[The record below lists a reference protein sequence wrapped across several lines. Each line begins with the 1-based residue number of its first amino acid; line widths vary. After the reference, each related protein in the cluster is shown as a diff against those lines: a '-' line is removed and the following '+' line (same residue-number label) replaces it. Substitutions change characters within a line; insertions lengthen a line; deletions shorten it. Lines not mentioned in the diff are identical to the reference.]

1 MVTKVRL
8 FRSPY
13 TIFFITE
20 DLSILPDEQYYKSI
34 GVKIGDCCELEID
47 GEDEVQKKLRVKTN
61 ALFLQPFVKECVNS
75 DVYRSNVVSHLN
87 RLGGYPA
94 CGTVFL
100 KLILEPPDTEI
111 IDYAWNE
118 RILRLIWTR
127 VEIENAFSWLSTL
140 GGAYSALGDYFDHC
154 AEEAGRIS
162 LRQYKLSRMLGDEG
176 LAARSRL
183 YSALSQAQKG
193 NLHISRNI
201 VRNVAAFARE
211 THDKRL
217 IRMCQGVW
225 AKLKYLRSLKHESQA
240 TEDKEEKKEKDCET
254 INGKVQNAVSN

>member
-1 MVTKVRL
+1 MQVLTKIRL
-8 FRSPY
+8 FRNPFTTFYFS
-13 TIFFITE
+13 E
-20 DLSILPDEQYYKSI
+20 DFSVLPDEECYKSI
-34 GVKIGDCCELEID
+34 GLKIGDCCEIQVDDVIPASRLL
-47 GEDEVQKKLRVKTN
+47 KLRTN
-61 ALFLQPFVKECVNS
+61 AFFLQLFVRECMNS
-75 DVYRSNVVSHLN
+75 DVYRKNVVSHLN
-87 RLGGYPA
+87 ELSGYPID
-94 CGTVFL
+94 GTVFF

-118 RILRLIWTR
+118 RILRLVWTR

-140 GGAYSALGDYFDHC
+140 GGAYSALGDYFEHC

-162 LRQYKLSRMLGDEG
+162 IRQYKLSQMLGDDS

-201 VRNVAAFARE
+201 VRKVADFARE

-217 IRMCQGVW
+217 LRMCQGVW
-225 AKLKYLRSLKHESQA
+225 AKLKYLRSLKKNSLEQEIDCNSG
-240 TEDKEEKKEKDCET
+240 KETGDAKL
-254 INGKVQNAVSN
+254 NGK

>member
-1 MVTKVRL
+1 MQVVTKVRL

-94 CGTVFL
+94 CGTV
-100 KLILEPPDTEI
+100 
-111 IDYAWNE
+111 NE

-240 TEDKEEKKEKDCET
+240 TEDKEEKDCD
-254 INGKVQNAVSN
+254 IKNGKVQNDVSN